1 MPLLQLSFGSGESSL
16 EVRRFVVHESTS
28 SLFRIHVVARS
39 PNPSVDLAAI
49 AGQPAGLRI
58 ESGVMHVL
66 KHDRVWTGVCAVA
79 EQIRAEG
86 APRLSTYRFEIVP
99 MLWLLTK
106 RSGHR
111 IFQHLSIPD
120 IVDAILAEWRIEPMW
135 EIDRGRYP
143 KLEIKIQYGESD
155 LTFVERLL
163 EEAGITYLFEDQKD
177 ETKLVFRDEPQSK
190 SPRGDALPYVEN
202 ANEASEKEFAHRV
215 RIGHEVRPGAFV
227 LRDYDFRRPEFTL
240 AEEATRAKAPED
252 RLEQVRYEPGS
263 YLAEIGAGGGTP
275 FADDKGVARYDVGYG
290 KSKAER
296 VLAGARAGK
305 VAVVFDTN
313 VVDPRPG
320 MILQVSHHPHPGV
333 AGKPLF
339 VTGMEIEGSPTDA
352 WHATVHTVSA
362 EIPYRP
368 AIVTPKPVVHGIQ
381 SATVVGVRNVHET
394 QEIHTDEFGRI
405 RVQFPWDRDG
415 KADDGACCWVRV
427 SQGWAGKAY
436 GMMILPRVG
445 QEVLV
450 TFLDGDPD
458 QPVVTGRLYNARNP
472 VPYKLPDNK
481 TISTWKS
488 DSSPGSGGYNELKFE
503 DKKGEE
509 LLYHQAERD
518 QRVLV
523 KHDETITVL
532 HDRRKDVA
540 RMETDT
546 TGVNRTEITILNR
559 SELVAVDRVTFV
571 VGNRGRWVKRH
582 KGVMNEG
589 HRKLLVMKTGDLI
602 VQKDKRERLQRDAH
616 LYIKGDRREAVD
628 DDRSFVTV
636 EDHHEKM
643 GGSYALAAGKTASY
657 HSNDNLAGEGGMS
670 VSVRGPGGFLSI
682 GPAGI
687 AISGNTVRI
696 NAGGSPGSAR
706 AAKPA
711 RAELAK
717 ELKQPKD
724 AKVQEDLRDDRD
736 LSPLMKQLAAIE
748 DAMKGKGD
756 VSGKRWS
763 RFTMFRGTKV
773 FQRDDLIDP
782 GKLDKRGRTN
792 VQRMKQGLAP
802 LGPDGRSVNLHHL
815 IQSEKGSI
823 AEVSDTM
830 HKQYDRVLHINP
842 KSTPSGIDRK
852 QFSAWKRG
860 YWQERANDFGGGAK

>member
-16 EVRRFVVHESTS
+16 SVRRFVVQEAMST
-28 SLFRIHVVARS
+28 LFRIVVWARS
-39 PNPSVDLAAI
+39 PNPSIDLSAI

-58 ESGVMHVL
+58 ESGVAHVF
-66 KHDRVWTGVCAVA
+66 KHDRVWTGVCSLA
-79 EQIRAEG
+79 EQTEAE
-86 APRLSTYRFEIVP
+86 PHPNLSTYRFEIVP
-99 MLWLLTK
+99 MLWLLGK

-111 IFQHLSIPD
+111 IFQHLSVPD
-120 IVDAILAEWRIEPMW
+120 IVDKLLAEWRIEPVW

-143 KLEIKIQYGESD
+143 KLEIKIQYGEPD
-155 LTFVERLL
+155 LTFIERLL
-163 EEAGITYLFEDQKD
+163 EEAGITFLFEDQKD
-177 ETKLVFRDEPQSK
+177 ETKLIFRDEPQSK
-190 SPRGDALPYVEN
+190 SPRAEHLPFVDN
-202 ANEASEKEFAHRV
+202 PNEASEKEFVHHV
-215 RIGHEVRPGAFV
+215 RIGHEVRPGAHV
-227 LRDYDFRRPEFTL
+227 LRDYDFRRPELKL

-252 RLEQVRYEPGS
+252 KLEQVRYQPGS
-263 YLAEIGAGGGTP
+263 YLAELGPAGNTP
-275 FADDKGVARYDVGYG
+275 FADDKGIARYDVGYG
-290 KSKAER
+290 KSKVER
-296 VLAGARAGK
+296 LLSGARAGK
-305 VAVVFDTN
+305 VSVVFDTN
-313 VVDPRPG
+313 VVDPMPG
-320 MILQVSHHPHPGV
+320 MILQISRHPHPEISNH
-333 AGKPLF
+333 PLL
-339 VTGMEIEGSPTDA
+339 VTGMEIGGSPTED
-352 WHATVHTVSA
+352 WHAAVHAISA

-368 AIVTPKPVVHGIQ
+368 PVVTPKPTVHGIQ
-381 SATVVGVRNVHET
+381 SATVVGVKT
-394 QEIHTDEFGRI
+394 GQDIQEIHVDEFGRV

-415 KADDGACCWVRV
+415 KADDNALCWVRV

-436 GMMILPRVG
+436 GMMMIPRVG

-458 QPVVTGRLYNARNP
+458 QPVITGRLYNARNP
-472 VPYKLPDNK
+472 VPYKLPENK
-481 TISTWKS
+481 TISAWKS
-488 DSSPGSGGYNELKFE
+488 DSSPGSGGFNELKFE

-518 QRVLV
+518 QRVLI

-559 SELVAVDRVTFV
+559 SEMVAVDRVTFIQ
-571 VGNRGRWVKRH
+571 GNRSRWIKRH

-589 HRKLLVMKTGDLI
+589 HRKLLVMKTADLL
-602 VQKDKRERLQRDAH
+602 VKKDKRERLQRDAH

-643 GGSYALAAGKTASY
+643 GGSYALSSGKTASY
-657 HSNDNLAGEGGMS
+657 HTDNVLTGEGGMA
-670 VSVRGPGGFLSI
+670 VSIRGPGGFLSI

-687 AISGNTVRI
+687 AISGNVVRI
-696 NAGGSPGSAR
+696 NAGGSAGSAR
-706 AAKPA
+706 TPKPA

-717 ELKQPKD
+717 ELKQPKQ
-724 AKVQEDLRDDRD
+724 AKVAEDLRADEDVSS
-736 LSPLMKQLAAIE
+736 LTKHLAAVT

-763 RFTMFRGTKV
+763 RFTMFQGTKV

-782 GKLDKRGRTN
+782 NAKDKRGRTN
-792 VQRMKQGLAP
+792 LQRMKQGLAP

-830 HKQYDRVLHINP
+830 HKRYDRVLHINP

-852 QFSAWKRG
+852 QFGTWKRG
-860 YWQERANDFGGGAK
+860 YWQQRANDLSGGAK